1 MDLEKRYYDEDGN
14 PCDIIDMV
22 KNDPNWAANRIQE
35 GEKAEEALRSLRIKD
50 AVRAYE
56 DEFFK

>member
-1 MDLEKRYYDEDGN
+1 MDLEKRYFDIDGN
-14 PCDIIDMV
+14 RRSILEMV
-22 KNDPNWAANRIQE
+22 KLDPEWAANRIQE
-35 GEKAEEALRSLRIKD
+35 GEKAEKQLALRD